1 MVAGELSGRLGRLPD
16 AAYADWPVFLA
27 TVRASS
33 ASGGEGREMHGEA
46 KGGEAERC
54 EGFDLGKEEDRKTM
68 ESRLAVLHVLR
79 CLLGPVVESLIIL
92 DRVQWLRERLSE
104 RVDGEMDVEIVNLFD
119 QAAGSGRNV
128 AVVVA
133 PRRALR

>member
-1 MVAGELSGRLGRLPD
+1 MVGGELSGRLGRLPD

-33 ASGGEGREMHGEA
+33 ASRDEGREMHGEA
-46 KGGEAERC
+46 EGC
-54 EGFDLGKEEDRKTM
+54 QGFDLGKEEDRKTM

-104 RVDGEMDVEIVNLFD
+104 GVDGEMDVEIVNLFD